1 MRSRNGASG
10 SGNEARTVN
19 ARMALTL
26 SDPTGC
32 HGTPGFDPGVQECAL
47 RMLGSVLG

>member
-10 SGNEARTVN
+10 SGNEARMVN

-32 HGTPGFDPGVQECAL
+32 LRPLGWIGAAGMRPPHGG
-47 RMLGSVLG
+47 